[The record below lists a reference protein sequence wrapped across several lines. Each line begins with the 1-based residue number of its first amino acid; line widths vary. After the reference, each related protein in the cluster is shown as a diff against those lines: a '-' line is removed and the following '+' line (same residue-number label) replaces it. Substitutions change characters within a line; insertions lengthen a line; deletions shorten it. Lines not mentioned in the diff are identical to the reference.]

1 MKNQNFYMRVISLLL
16 VILAV
21 LFYNS
26 SMKAQA
32 NEKEIA
38 ALTDKVDTL
47 QEQQN
52 ELLSALETS
61 YVNRMQNQ
69 AASAGSGSSD
79 TDTAGDDKTT
89 DTSDGNVSDADA
101 EDTATADSDNVY
113 KDGTYTG
120 EAEGYG
126 GTIQVEVTLTGDEI
140 TSINV
145 VSAPGEDSAYLSQ
158 AESVID
164 SILSAQST
172 DVDTVSGATFSST
185 GILNA
190 VDAALG
196 KEVRLM
202 RAGIQLAFFI
212 AAPSLFSTAF
222 AGIKSIFLAI
232 AAGQPVEWNSFL
244 TVMAVLLIFTCFFG
258 RHFCGYA
265 CAFGSFGDAV
275 YEGFSWIRMKCFHKK
290 KKPALSEKMVHGLQK
305 VKYIVLA
312 LILLSCL
319 TDVYGKLTGTSPW
332 DVFSMLTA
340 GRLPNSKYLV
350 GIVLLVLIIVGMC
363 TQERFFCQFLCP
375 MGAVF
380 ALMPILPGALF
391 RRNREKCPPKCGL
404 CKKRCPAHLD
414 IDGDTGRSGE
424 CLCCHACAAAC
435 PRKNIHIGTIE
446 EK

>member
-1 MKNQNFYMRVISLLL
+1 
-16 VILAV
+16 
-21 LFYNS
+21 
-26 SMKAQA
+26 
-32 NEKEIA
+32 
-38 ALTDKVDTL
+38 
-47 QEQQN
+47 
-52 ELLSALETS
+52 
-61 YVNRMQNQ
+61 
-69 AASAGSGSSD
+69 
-79 TDTAGDDKTT
+79 
-89 DTSDGNVSDADA
+89 
-101 EDTATADSDNVY
+101 
-113 KDGTYTG
+113 
-120 EAEGYG
+120 
-126 GTIQVEVTLTGDEI
+126 
-140 TSINV
+140 
-145 VSAPGEDSAYLSQ
+145 
-158 AESVID
+158 
-164 SILSAQST
+164 
-172 DVDTVSGATFSST
+172 
-185 GILNA
+185 
-190 VDAALG
+190 
-196 KEVRLM
+196 M

-244 TVMAVLLIFTCFFG
+244 TVTAVLLIFTCFFG

-290 KKPALSEKMVHGLQK
+290 TKPTLSEKIGSRASESQI
-305 VKYIVLA
+305 YR
-312 LILLSCL
+312 
-319 TDVYGKLTGTSPW
+319 TGTDPAFLPYRCIRKAYRGNIPVG
-332 DVFSMLTA
+332 VFSMLTA

-350 GIVLLVLIIVGMC
+350 GIVFLVLIIVGMC

>member
-1 MKNQNFYMRVISLLL
+1 MYMDKNYIICPKDSYTQIEGIDREHLTQQYMFAQLGLMQQFTELLKIQGRKEMKNQNFYMRVISLLL

-69 AASAGSGSSD
+69 VASAGSGSSD
-79 TDTAGDDKTT
+79 ADTAGDDKTT
-89 DTSDGNVSDADA
+89 DTSDA

-196 KEVRLM
+196 KAE
-202 RAGIQLAFFI
+202 
-212 AAPSLFSTAF
+212 
-222 AGIKSIFLAI
+222 
-232 AAGQPVEWNSFL
+232 NS
-244 TVMAVLLIFTCFFG
+244 
-258 RHFCGYA
+258 
-265 CAFGSFGDAV
+265 
-275 YEGFSWIRMKCFHKK
+275 
-290 KKPALSEKMVHGLQK
+290 
-305 VKYIVLA
+305 
-312 LILLSCL
+312 
-319 TDVYGKLTGTSPW
+319 
-332 DVFSMLTA
+332 
-340 GRLPNSKYLV
+340 
-350 GIVLLVLIIVGMC
+350 
-363 TQERFFCQFLCP
+363 
-375 MGAVF
+375 
-380 ALMPILPGALF
+380 
-391 RRNREKCPPKCGL
+391 
-404 CKKRCPAHLD
+404 
-414 IDGDTGRSGE
+414 
-424 CLCCHACAAAC
+424 
-435 PRKNIHIGTIE
+435 
-446 EK
+446 

>member
-1 MKNQNFYMRVISLLL
+1 MKKRQR
-16 VILAV
+16 
-21 LFYNS
+21 
-26 SMKAQA
+26 
-32 NEKEIA
+32 
-38 ALTDKVDTL
+38 
-47 QEQQN
+47 
-52 ELLSALETS
+52 
-61 YVNRMQNQ
+61 
-69 AASAGSGSSD
+69 
-79 TDTAGDDKTT
+79 
-89 DTSDGNVSDADA
+89 
-101 EDTATADSDNVY
+101 
-113 KDGTYTG
+113 
-120 EAEGYG
+120 
-126 GTIQVEVTLTGDEI
+126 
-140 TSINV
+140 
-145 VSAPGEDSAYLSQ
+145 
-158 AESVID
+158 
-164 SILSAQST
+164 
-172 DVDTVSGATFSST
+172 
-185 GILNA
+185 
-190 VDAALG
+190 
-196 KEVRLM
+196 EVRLM

-244 TVMAVLLIFTCFFG
+244 TVTAVLLIFTCFFG

-290 KKPALSEKMVHGLQK
+290 KKPVLSEKMVHGLQK

-319 TDVYGKLTGTSPW
+319 TGVYGKLTGTSPW

-363 TQERFFCQFLCP
+363 AQERFFCQFLCP

-391 RRNREKCPPKCGL
+391 RRTSEKCPPKCGL

>member
-1 MKNQNFYMRVISLLL
+1 MGVISLLL

-69 AASAGSGSSD
+69 AASAESGSSD
-79 TDTAGDDKTT
+79 ADAAGDDKTT

-126 GTIQVEVTLTGDEI
+126 GTIQVEVTLAGDEI

-196 KEVRLM
+196 KAE
-202 RAGIQLAFFI
+202 
-212 AAPSLFSTAF
+212 
-222 AGIKSIFLAI
+222 
-232 AAGQPVEWNSFL
+232 NS
-244 TVMAVLLIFTCFFG
+244 
-258 RHFCGYA
+258 
-265 CAFGSFGDAV
+265 
-275 YEGFSWIRMKCFHKK
+275 
-290 KKPALSEKMVHGLQK
+290 
-305 VKYIVLA
+305 
-312 LILLSCL
+312 
-319 TDVYGKLTGTSPW
+319 
-332 DVFSMLTA
+332 
-340 GRLPNSKYLV
+340 
-350 GIVLLVLIIVGMC
+350 
-363 TQERFFCQFLCP
+363 
-375 MGAVF
+375 
-380 ALMPILPGALF
+380 
-391 RRNREKCPPKCGL
+391 
-404 CKKRCPAHLD
+404 
-414 IDGDTGRSGE
+414 
-424 CLCCHACAAAC
+424 
-435 PRKNIHIGTIE
+435 
-446 EK
+446 

>member
-79 TDTAGDDKTT
+79 ADTAGDDKTT

-145 VSAPGEDSAYLSQ
+145 GEDSAYLSQ

-196 KEVRLM
+196 KAE
-202 RAGIQLAFFI
+202 
-212 AAPSLFSTAF
+212 
-222 AGIKSIFLAI
+222 
-232 AAGQPVEWNSFL
+232 NS
-244 TVMAVLLIFTCFFG
+244 
-258 RHFCGYA
+258 
-265 CAFGSFGDAV
+265 
-275 YEGFSWIRMKCFHKK
+275 
-290 KKPALSEKMVHGLQK
+290 
-305 VKYIVLA
+305 
-312 LILLSCL
+312 
-319 TDVYGKLTGTSPW
+319 
-332 DVFSMLTA
+332 
-340 GRLPNSKYLV
+340 
-350 GIVLLVLIIVGMC
+350 
-363 TQERFFCQFLCP
+363 
-375 MGAVF
+375 
-380 ALMPILPGALF
+380 
-391 RRNREKCPPKCGL
+391 
-404 CKKRCPAHLD
+404 
-414 IDGDTGRSGE
+414 
-424 CLCCHACAAAC
+424 
-435 PRKNIHIGTIE
+435 
-446 EK
+446 

>member
-1 MKNQNFYMRVISLLL
+1 MYMDKNYIIYPKDSYTQITGLDREHLTQQYMFAQLSLMQQFTELFKIQGRKEMKNQNFYMRVISLLL

-21 LFYNS
+21 FFYNS

-79 TDTAGDDKTT
+79 ADTAGDDKTT

-126 GTIQVEVTLTGDEI
+126 GTIQAEVTLAGDEI

-196 KEVRLM
+196 KAE
-202 RAGIQLAFFI
+202 
-212 AAPSLFSTAF
+212 
-222 AGIKSIFLAI
+222 
-232 AAGQPVEWNSFL
+232 NS
-244 TVMAVLLIFTCFFG
+244 
-258 RHFCGYA
+258 
-265 CAFGSFGDAV
+265 
-275 YEGFSWIRMKCFHKK
+275 
-290 KKPALSEKMVHGLQK
+290 
-305 VKYIVLA
+305 
-312 LILLSCL
+312 
-319 TDVYGKLTGTSPW
+319 
-332 DVFSMLTA
+332 
-340 GRLPNSKYLV
+340 
-350 GIVLLVLIIVGMC
+350 
-363 TQERFFCQFLCP
+363 
-375 MGAVF
+375 
-380 ALMPILPGALF
+380 
-391 RRNREKCPPKCGL
+391 
-404 CKKRCPAHLD
+404 
-414 IDGDTGRSGE
+414 
-424 CLCCHACAAAC
+424 
-435 PRKNIHIGTIE
+435 
-446 EK
+446 

>member
-1 MKNQNFYMRVISLLL
+1 
-16 VILAV
+16 
-21 LFYNS
+21 
-26 SMKAQA
+26 
-32 NEKEIA
+32 
-38 ALTDKVDTL
+38 
-47 QEQQN
+47 
-52 ELLSALETS
+52 
-61 YVNRMQNQ
+61 
-69 AASAGSGSSD
+69 
-79 TDTAGDDKTT
+79 
-89 DTSDGNVSDADA
+89 
-101 EDTATADSDNVY
+101 
-113 KDGTYTG
+113 
-120 EAEGYG
+120 
-126 GTIQVEVTLTGDEI
+126 
-140 TSINV
+140 
-145 VSAPGEDSAYLSQ
+145 
-158 AESVID
+158 
-164 SILSAQST
+164 
-172 DVDTVSGATFSST
+172 
-185 GILNA
+185 
-190 VDAALG
+190 
-196 KEVRLM
+196 M

-244 TVMAVLLIFTCFFG
+244 TVTAVLLIFTCFFG

-275 YEGFSWIRMKCFHKK
+275 YEGFSWIWMKCFHKK

-319 TDVYGKLTGTSPW
+319 TGVYGKLTGTSPW

-391 RRNREKCPPKCGL
+391 RRTVRNVRRNVVSVKKDVRLIWISTATQADPANVFAATHVPQHAREKIFTL
-404 CKKRCPAHLD
+404 EQL
-414 IDGDTGRSGE
+414 
-424 CLCCHACAAAC
+424 
-435 PRKNIHIGTIE
+435 RKNDL
-446 EK
+446 